1 MNSAVIDF
9 QKMDSATNA
18 EKSETFLGRMGDISA
33 ESGRI
38 HIGLELEN
46 KWKVSV
52 FSDGRIK

>member
-1 MNSAVIDF
+1 MTSVACLIFLMNSAVIDF

-46 KWKVSV
+46 K
-52 FSDGRIK
+52 